1 MEKFRITLN
10 GIAHEVEV
18 ERIQDGGA
26 NSRAVAAPVKAAAP
40 ATMPSGHETPV
51 HKAVHAPV
59 GAKTIQAPMPGKIL
73 SVNVV
78 AGQAVKRG
86 EVLAVLEAMKMANEI
101 MAPQDGTVKEVN
113 ASVGQ
118 AVGTGDVLLIL
129 S

>member
-18 ERIQDGGA
+18 EKIQDGGA
-26 NSRAVAAPVKAAAP
+26 NSRAVAAPVKAAP
-40 ATMPSGHETPV
+40 AAMPSGNATPV